1 MRADSPGLTQLLGT
15 LGSAQRGLLVVAEL
29 TTAEDAVAALAI
41 SKSLG
46 WPVVADALSGEGEGN
61 TPALGQTVQM
71 GDISM
76 ADAATLLRSNPPSP
90 PPLLHRNPCPDSW
103 P

>member
-1 MRADSPGLTQLLGT
+1 MKTKCVLQGMHQWDRSSRPFTQPITALHPNHMRADSPGLTQLLSM

-46 WPVVADALSGEGEGN
+46 WPIVADALSGEGQ
-61 TPALGQTVQM
+61 TAALRQIPV
-71 GDISM
+71 
-76 ADAATLLRSNPPSP
+76 
-90 PPLLHRNPCPDSW
+90 
-103 P
+103 